1 MPMEDKLESILK
13 GAGVLFKKYGIRS
26 ISMDDIARELGISK
40 KTLYQA
46 VDNKT
51 ELVEYLLN
59 YMIEKGDYNCLRDLT
74 KEMNAID
81 ILLTVSHRVSEE
93 IKEINPV
100 LAFDLQKFYPS
111 IYRDFVLKKRD
122 HVFEQIKRNFEQGI
136 REGLYRSDLD
146 VELVSRLYV
155 QKLIDVHNP
164 DFLSSGDFSFEKI
177 FQVMFD
183 NHIRGIANANGLAH
197 YENQIIK
204 LNINT
209 NP

>member
-1 MPMEDKLESILK
+1 
-13 GAGVLFKKYGIRS
+13 
-26 ISMDDIARELGISK
+26 
-40 KTLYQA
+40 
-46 VDNKT
+46 
-51 ELVEYLLN
+51 
-59 YMIEKGDYNCLRDLT
+59 
-74 KEMNAID
+74 MNAID